1 MVLKTSA
8 YDSLSY
14 AVIIELY
21 FWIKI
26 SEGYTT
32 LQNNVT
38 KKDPLEY
45 KGMYT
50 GGKAAG
56 FEQKKDGNKAPNSSR
71 QPREVSG
78 NEGTVARE
86 GTGLAAW
93 MWERTQIL
101 PPVEPSSSC
110 PSSSAVQRDFNQKPC
125 QSTWEHRA
133 NSLACGKRRKTLFL
147 QHLLGSGMTTFGR
160 SFGIIFLLVLG
171 QLV

>member
-110 PSSSAVQRDFNQKPC
+110 PSSSAVQRDFNQK
-125 QSTWEHRA
+125 RA
-133 NSLACGKRRKTLFL
+133 RVLESIGLTRWLVEKEGKRYFFNISWA
-147 QHLLGSGMTTFGR
+147 QAWPLLEEA
-160 SFGIIFLLVLG
+160 LE
-171 QLV
+171 